1 MFSLCPHCQFLL
13 ARDPRSGR
21 LPADCPNC
29 GGGIVDE
36 DPPPVPAP
44 TPTAASAPT
53 GADPAGEAQAQA
65 PAQHARRPRRRRGED
80 AAAAAAAAADAAP
93 PPQVP
98 PAASAAPASPPPA
111 AVRGSPGA
119 AGARTTAPGAA
130 DESVHGIDRPPAAA
144 ADSTANSTAVS
155 TADAAP
161 ESGIEPDTGP
171 GIGRAGQADHSEHAD
186 APAPAT
192 PVDSADTAE
201 AAPPPA
207 PARARGRRL
216 PSFLQARNPA
226 RRARGRAPAV
236 LWTAIGLLA
245 LALALQLLLADRARL
260 ALDPDWRPVLARLC
274 GAFGCTLPPW
284 REPQAFTML
293 SRDVRAHPQR
303 PGTLR
308 VSASFRNDAAWPQ
321 PWPVLLLTLSDLDGR
336 VAGARAFVPDDYLEV
351 AERGRLLA
359 PGQVATVTLDV
370 VEPAPGIVAFT
381 FDFR

>member
-36 DPPPVPAP
+36 DPPSVPAP
-44 TPTAASAPT
+44 TSTAASAPT

-65 PAQHARRPRRRRGED
+65 PAPAQHARRPRRRRGED
-80 AAAAAAAAADAAP
+80 AAADAAP

-98 PAASAAPASPPPA
+98 PAASAAPVSPPPP
-111 AVRGSPGA
+111 AVRSRPGEA
-119 AGARTTAPGAA
+119 DARTTAPDAA
-130 DESVHGIDRPPAAA
+130 GESHGIDRPPAAA
-144 ADSTANSTAVS
+144 ADSATGS
-155 TADAAP
+155 D
-161 ESGIEPDTGP
+161 IEPDTGP
-171 GIGRAGQADHSEHAD
+171 EIGRPGQADHSEHAD
-186 APAPAT
+186 TPAPAA
-192 PVDSADTAE
+192 PVDSAIDTAE

-207 PARARGRRL
+207 PARARGRRM
-216 PSFLQARNPA
+216 PSFLQARTPA
-226 RRARGRAPAV
+226 RRARGRGPAV

-260 ALDPDWRPVLARLC
+260 ALDPDWRPLLVRLC

-321 PWPVLLLTLSDLDGR
+321 PWPALLLTLSDLDGR
-336 VAGARAFVPDDYLEV
+336 VAGARAFVPDDYLEA